1 VLVTLTAA
9 APDTRR
15 LPRRLVPA
23 QALYTLGV
31 SVDLTLTG
39 IVGHHLAPTPAL
51 ATLPFSLIPVVA
63 ATTTFALSR
72 WIGRRGYRRVFTFA
86 AAVAVPAG
94 LVSALAVQ
102 LDQFWLF
109 CLGTALIGVY
119 QAGAGYYR
127 YAAAES
133 NPTERARAVSTVLA
147 GGLVAAL
154 VGPFLA
160 TTVSTL
166 TPTPYVASYLVVAA
180 AGAVAAVWNATMPEE
195 LATLARPGAAVLDD
209 VPPRARGVL
218 WRQPVL
224 LLGVGAVAL
233 AAVAMTSM
241 MTAGPIAG
249 MAMGHSEPQAALA
262 VQLHMVGMFAPGF
275 VVARWIGRVGERRIA
290 AIGALLLATAG
301 AAAAASTQT
310 WAFLAAMTL
319 VGVGWNLA
327 SSGGSA
333 LVTAAYR
340 PSERGRVQ
348 PVAELATTTV
358 QVVGALS
365 AGVLATVQGWQGL
378 GLAVVAASLAMSA
391 VLLGRRPQVRSP

>member
-1 VLVTLTAA
+1 MLVTLTAA

-15 LPRRLVPA
+15 LTRRLVPA

-102 LDQFWLF
+102 LHQFWLF

-180 AGAVAAVWNATMPEE
+180 GRRRRGGLERDDARRAGD
-195 LATLARPGAAVLDD
+195 ARPARRPPCSTTSRRVPAAC
-209 VPPRARGVL
+209 
-218 WRQPVL
+218 
-224 LLGVGAVAL
+224 
-233 AAVAMTSM
+233 
-241 MTAGPIAG
+241 
-249 MAMGHSEPQAALA
+249 
-262 VQLHMVGMFAPGF
+262 
-275 VVARWIGRVGERRIA
+275 
-290 AIGALLLATAG
+290 
-301 AAAAASTQT
+301 
-310 WAFLAAMTL
+310 
-319 VGVGWNLA
+319 
-327 SSGGSA
+327 SGGSPA
-333 LVTAAYR
+333 CC
-340 PSERGRVQ
+340 
-348 PVAELATTTV
+348 
-358 QVVGALS
+358 S
-365 AGVLATVQGWQGL
+365 AWAPW
-378 GLAVVAASLAMSA
+378 
-391 VLLGRRPQVRSP
+391 RSPRWR

>member
-1 VLVTLTAA
+1 MTHGRNLSRIVVPATGSTSSQVSEGVAVTLTAA

-15 LPRRLVPA
+15 LTRRLVPA

-102 LDQFWLF
+102 LHQFWLF
-109 CLGTALIGVY
+109 CLGTALVGVY

-166 TPTPYVASYLVVAA
+166 TPTPYVASYLVVAL
-180 AGAVAAVWNATMPEE
+180 AGAVAAVWNATMPDE
-195 LATLARPGAAVLDD
+195 LAHARP
-209 VPPRARGVL
+209 AR
-218 WRQPVL
+218 
-224 LLGVGAVAL
+224 
-233 AAVAMTSM
+233 
-241 MTAGPIAG
+241 
-249 MAMGHSEPQAALA
+249 
-262 VQLHMVGMFAPGF
+262 
-275 VVARWIGRVGERRIA
+275 
-290 AIGALLLATAG
+290 
-301 AAAAASTQT
+301 
-310 WAFLAAMTL
+310 
-319 VGVGWNLA
+319 
-327 SSGGSA
+327 
-333 LVTAAYR
+333 
-340 PSERGRVQ
+340 
-348 PVAELATTTV
+348 
-358 QVVGALS
+358 
-365 AGVLATVQGWQGL
+365 
-378 GLAVVAASLAMSA
+378 
-391 VLLGRRPQVRSP
+391 LGRRARRRPAALPVPSCGGSRACCSVSAPWRSPRWR